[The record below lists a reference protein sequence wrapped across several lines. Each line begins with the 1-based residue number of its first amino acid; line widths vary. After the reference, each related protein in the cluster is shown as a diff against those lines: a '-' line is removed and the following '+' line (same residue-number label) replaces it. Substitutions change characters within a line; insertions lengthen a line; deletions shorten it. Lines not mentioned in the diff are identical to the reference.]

1 MHSYEFCINVFVLV
15 REVYKSDTCLY
26 SPVLE
31 MVYMGPTLLLLLP
44 VLSSVHLADDDKWQH
59 EGTQIFLGQF
69 LRELLRQPNQTLFE
83 ANVEDF
89 DVHQTV
95 RQWKRHAGRYDTVK
109 RGKAQG
115 RLVLLLY
122 IYIYFEN

>member
-15 REVYKSDTCLY
+15 REVYKSDTFLH

-31 MVYMGPTLLLLLP
+31 IVYMGPTLLLLLP
-44 VLSSVHLADDDKWQH
+44 ILSSVHLADDDKWQH

-95 RQWKRHAGRYDTVK
+95 KQWKRHAGRYDTVK
-109 RGKAQG
+109 RG
-115 RLVLLLY
+115 
-122 IYIYFEN
+122 